1 LKIPNNGA
9 TAFVYEKYPT
19 NGSMAAIIIK
29 GARENN
35 LKNISLE
42 VPKNSITV
50 FTGVSGSGKSSLV
63 FETIGAEAQ
72 RQINETYDSYIRS
85 RMPHYGIP
93 DVDFIANL
101 NVAIIINQKRIG
113 GNARSTVGT
122 ITDIYTLLRLLFA
135 RIGEPFVGYSMVFSF
150 NNPNG
155 MCPACEGLGTVTEIN
170 LERLI
175 DKNKSLNEGA
185 INFTA
190 FKPGGWRW
198 SRYVYSGYFDND
210 KKIKNYTKAELDML
224 LYAEEHK
231 PKKPSK
237 EWGKTVLYEGI
248 IPRIKRSFLKKES
261 KEYKRKE
268 AELREIFHRQI
279 CPECK
284 GARLNQ
290 KVLSCKVRGKNIAEC
305 SDMQIDALVESL
317 KTIKHA
323 PVKSVLNELIQKLT
337 HLSDI
342 GLNYLSLSRET
353 SSLSGGESQRIKMVK
368 HLGSSLSELLYIFD
382 EPSIGLHPSDV
393 DRINK
398 LILQLRDKGNTV
410 LIVEHD
416 PDVIRIADHVVDM
429 GPRAGKHGGHIV
441 YEGPLEGLKYAQSVT
456 ATYWQKKR
464 TINIHPRIGNSFLWV
479 KNAMLHNLKNVSV
492 QIPEHVITVVT
503 GVAGSGK
510 SSLINHVL
518 PSQHPHIKLIDQGA
532 LHGSR
537 RSHLASYTGIFDLIR
552 ESFAKENHVRASLFS
567 ANAEGAC
574 PECRGLGVITLDLAF
589 MDEVEHPCDLCKGTG
604 YKPDVLRY
612 KWKSKNIVEVLKM
625 TVEESVTFFEDKRT
639 QDLLN
644 RINDMGL
651 GYMTLGQ
658 PLSTFS
664 GGERQRLKLAIQFDE
679 RGQIF
684 VFDEPTTGLHP
695 SDIEK
700 LMVIFQKLVDH
711 GNTVIIIEHNLD
723 VISQAD
729 WVIDIGPGGGNE
741 GGTIVFE
748 GLVTDL
754 LKTKTSKTGK
764 YLRQYLERSY
774 EATHI

>member
-1 LKIPNNGA
+1 M
-9 TAFVYEKYPT
+9 E
-19 NGSMAAIIIK
+19 AIIVR

-42 VPKNSITV
+42 IPKNSITV

-85 RMPHYGIP
+85 RMPHYGTP
-93 DVDFIANL
+93 DVDSIANL

-135 RIGEPFVGYSMVFSF
+135 RIGEPFVGYSMMFSF
-150 NNPNG
+150 NNPGG
-155 MCPACEGLGTVTEIN
+155 MCLTCEGLGTVTEIN
-170 LERLI
+170 LDKLI

-185 INFTA
+185 INFPA
-190 FKPGGWRW
+190 FRPEGWRW
-198 SRYVYSGYFDND
+198 TRYVYSGYFDND

-237 EWGKTVLYEGI
+237 EWGRTVLYEGI

-261 KEYKRKE
+261 KEHKRKE
-268 AELREIFHRQI
+268 DELREILHRQT
-279 CPECK
+279 CPECG

-290 KVLSCKVRGKNIAEC
+290 KVRSCTIQGMNIAEC
-305 SDMQIDALVESL
+305 SDMQIDALVTFL
-317 KTIKHA
+317 KTINNKL
-323 PVKSVLNELIQKLT
+323 VKPVLNELIQKLN

-368 HLGSSLSELLYIFD
+368 HLGSSLSGLLYIFD
-382 EPSIGLHPSDV
+382 EPSIGLHPSDI
-393 DRINK
+393 DRVNK

-416 PDVIRIADHVVDM
+416 PDVINIADHIVDM
-429 GPRAGKHGGHIV
+429 GPRAGKQGGEIV
-441 YEGPLEGLKYAQSVT
+441 YEGSLEGLRYANSLT
-456 ATYWQKKR
+456 AAYWKKPR
-464 TINIHPRIGNSFLWV
+464 VINLHPRIAENFLWIR
-479 KNAMLHNLKNVSV
+479 NAKLHNLKNISV
-492 QIPEHVITVVT
+492 QIPQHIITVVT

-518 PSQHPHIKLIDQGA
+518 PSQHPDVKLIDQG
-532 LHGSR
+532 LLRGSR
-537 RSHLASYTGIFDLIR
+537 RSHLASYTGIFNSIR
-552 ESFAKENHVRASLFS
+552 EYFAKENHVSASLFS

-574 PECRGLGVITLDLAF
+574 PQCKGLGIITLDLAF
-589 MDEVEHPCDLCKGTG
+589 MDDVEQPCDLCNGTG
-604 YKPDVLRY
+604 YKPGVLEY
-612 KWKSKNIVEVLKM
+612 KWKGKNIVEVLKM
-625 TVEESVTFFEDKRT
+625 TVEESATFLEDKRT
-639 QDLLN
+639 GDLLN
-644 RINDMGL
+644 RVNNMGL

-679 RGQIF
+679 HGQLF

-700 LMVIFQKLVDH
+700 LMSIFQKLVDH
-711 GNTVIIIEHNLD
+711 GNTVIIIEHNLS

-729 WVIDIGPGGGNE
+729 WIIDIGPGGGNE

-764 YLRQYLERSY
+764 YLRTYLERTMNQP
-774 EATHI
+774 A